1 MRKVFSTLCLLA
13 FSIPFCLSAQS
24 SSMGWRMATPSE
36 LRSVIP
42 ARAPVGS
49 ERIETEM
56 RSASGVTDGKGK
68 FIAGV
73 VMITAGYSADG
84 KYSHFFLS
92 QVPLKINAFTLRP
105 GQYAIGWRRDGD
117 MLAVSFYEAATGKLM
132 GTVNAKRDVSS
143 RVSSFRIT
151 PPGDNPQMFIGRF
164 AFGYHVMPN

>member
-1 MRKVFSTLCLLA
+1 MPACLQYSVLFVCPELQHGLA
-13 FSIPFCLSAQS
+13 CGDTIGIKIRYS
-24 SSMGWRMATPSE
+24 
-36 LRSVIP
+36 

-73 VMITAGYSADG
+73 VMITAGYSAEG

-92 QVPLKINAFTLRP
+92 QVPLKINTFTLRP
-105 GQYAIGWRRDGD
+105 GQYAIGWHRDDD
-117 MLAVSFYEAATGKLM
+117 MLVVSFYEASTGKLM
-132 GTVNAKRDVSS
+132 GTVNAKRDTSA
-143 RVSSFRIT
+143 RVESFRMT

-164 AFGYHVMPN
+164 AFGYHVIPN